1 MKEAHVEDRW
11 ILSRQECRKATMSAQ
26 TTPLPA
32 NPAEEGILPV
42 QSATLDLLRAMAVSF
57 VVLSHLPIALAYD
70 QEFDTRFLGA
80 LGVAIFFVHT
90 CLVLMQSLV
99 RQVSE
104 GDGRA
109 WVISF
114 FLRRIFRIYPLSVTV
129 VTVLAACSW
138 LSLSDRNTFD
148 LSGYL
153 SNVLLIQNIT
163 EHLSTPG
170 PLWSLPFEVQMYVLL
185 PPLFVLVLKGGKSA
199 PYVVALLWFAAAA
212 LVLGA
217 WALGWNYHLIKYWP
231 CFIPGILAFSLRH
244 RRRVLR
250 PSVLVW
256 YVAAMA
262 LAYPYAITHGG
273 TQNLL
278 TWPICLG
285 LGLIIPHCRE
295 LDQPVLRWVSQ
306 TIAKYSYS
314 IYLLH
319 VPCIQLAFEYLAPL
333 PAGQRWVT
341 FLLSL
346 GALTVGAHHL
356 VEAPGIAW
364 GTRLAE
370 RYRLIRWARPTTVH
384 GMPDTTTDSPKLN
397 KVA

>member
-1 MKEAHVEDRW
+1 
-11 ILSRQECRKATMSAQ
+11 MSVQ

-250 PSVLVW
+250 PSVLAW

>member
-1 MKEAHVEDRW
+1 
-11 ILSRQECRKATMSAQ
+11 MSAQ
-26 TTPLPA
+26 IPPLPG
-32 NPAEEGILPV
+32 NPDEKGILPV
-42 QSATLDLLRAMAVSF
+42 QSTTLDLLRAMAVSF
-57 VVLSHLPIALAYD
+57 VVLSHLPFALAYD

-104 GDGRA
+104 GDGKA
-109 WVISF
+109 WVIPF

-138 LSLSDRNTFD
+138 LSLPDRNTFD
-148 LSGYL
+148 LTHYL

-163 EHLSTPG
+163 GHLSTPG
-170 PLWSLPFEVQMYVLL
+170 PLWSLPFEVQMYALL
-185 PPLFVLVLKGGKSA
+185 PLLFVLVLKAGKSA
-199 PYVVALLWFAAAA
+199 PYVVTLLWFAAAA

-244 RRRVLR
+244 CTRVLR
-250 PSVLVW
+250 PSALVW

-262 LAYPYAITHGG
+262 LAYPYAITHGAA
-273 TQNLL
+273 QNLL

-285 LGLIIPHCRE
+285 LGLLIPHCRE
-295 LDQPVLRWVSQ
+295 LSQPILRWISH

-319 VPCIQLAFEYLAPL
+319 VPCVQLAFEYLAPF
-333 PAGQRWVT
+333 PAGVRWVT
-341 FLLSL
+341 FMVSL
-346 GALTVGAHHL
+346 GAFTVGAHHW

-370 RYRLIRWARPTTVH
+370 RYRRIRWARQATVH
-384 GMPDTTTDSPKLN
+384 DRSDINTDSPKLKN
-397 KVA
+397 VA

>member
-1 MKEAHVEDRW
+1 
-11 ILSRQECRKATMSAQ
+11 MSAQ
-26 TTPLPA
+26 TTSLPV

-57 VVLSHLPIALAYD
+57 VVLSHLPFALAYD

-138 LSLSDRNTFD
+138 LNLSDRNTFD

-170 PLWSLPFEVQMYVLL
+170 PLWSLPFEVQMYALL
-185 PPLFVLVLKGGKSA
+185 PPLFVLVLKGGKSS
-199 PYVVALLWFAAAA
+199 PYVVALLWFTAAA

-295 LDQPVLRWVSQ
+295 LDQPVLRWVSKK
-306 TIAKYSYS
+306 IAKYSYS

-333 PAGQRWVT
+333 PAGLRWVT

-364 GTRLAE
+364 GTHLAE